1 MTRSPHNP
9 PLRFSDS
16 DDLASILRERGHRL
30 SAARR
35 LVLDALFKADG
46 PVAAEYI
53 AEGAG
58 GRVAPSDV
66 TSVYRNLTTL
76 EELGVVRHVHIGHG
90 PGLYGLVSRGE
101 HEYLA
106 CERCDRVM
114 SLDPSELDP
123 VRALLRDRFG
133 YEARFSHFPILG
145 LCPDCAARERDP
157 ELGASRRRDPGD
169 ERGHSH
175 GDYLHSHPRAPGA
188 ARGSRHRHEH

>member
-9 PLRFSDS
+9 PLRFSDA
-16 DDLASILRERGHRL
+16 DELASILRERGHRL

-58 GRVAPSDV
+58 GRVARSDV
-66 TSVYRNLTTL
+66 TSVYRNLTAL

-101 HEYLA
+101 REYLA
-106 CERCDRVM
+106 CERCDRVR
-114 SLDPSELDP
+114 SVDPSELEP
-123 VRALLRDRFG
+123 VRDLLRDRFG

-157 ELGASRRRDPGD
+157 DLAAGRRRGPGG
-169 ERGHSH
+169 EREHSH
-175 GDYLHSHPRAPGA
+175 GDYIHSHRRVPGGAPGS
-188 ARGSRHRHEH
+188 GHRHGH